1 MRYIHLGFIFLL
13 KRYSNLYAN
22 KIIKRQIKNSL
33 PELRKSER
41 AVGEFVLEDPK
52 SIINMKTAEASEK
65 IGISE
70 PTLIRFCKALGFSGY
85 QDFKI
90 NLSQQLAADDYFV
103 MYEIDEDD
111 SIHELC
117 EKVFDTTISEILNV
131 RSQIDQNILEE
142 AIEALANARRVEF
155 YAFGGS
161 APVAMDAQH
170 KFFRL
175 KIPSSYISDPH
186 IQFMS
191 ANSLGKKDVVVAISQ
206 SGTTSALLDSVKIVR
221 KSGVKVIG
229 IMPEELL
236 LADICDY
243 PLTIDVGDNN
253 RLSKPNTSRIAY
265 TAVIDVMTMGV
276 AQLKPE
282 AQEHLY
288 NIVDSQRSLRVK

>member
-1 MRYIHLGFIFLL
+1 MPTKLL
-13 KRYSNLYAN
+13 
-22 KIIKRQIKNSL
+22 RQIKNTL

-41 AVGEFVLEDPK
+41 LVADFVLKDPK
-52 SIINMKTAEASEK
+52 SVITMKTAEASSAM
-65 IGISE
+65 GISE

-85 QDFKI
+85 QEFKI

-103 MYEIDEDD
+103 MYEIEEDD

-131 RSQIDQNILEE
+131 RSQINQDVLES
-142 AIEALANARRVEF
+142 AIEALANAKRVEV

-175 KIPSSYISDPH
+175 KISSSFISDPH
-186 IQFMS
+186 IQLMS
-191 ANSLGKKDVVVAISQ
+191 EDDVVLAISQ
-206 SGTTSALLDSVKIVR
+206 SGTTSALIDSVKIVR

-229 IMPEELL
+229 IMPENSPL
-236 LADICDY
+236 DNICDY
-243 PLTIDVGDNN
+243 PISINVGDNY
-253 RLSKPNTSRIAY
+253 RITKPHTSRIAY
-265 TAVIDVMTMGV
+265 TAVIDVMTMGI

-288 NIVDSQRSLRVK
+288 NIVDSQRSLKIK

>member
-1 MRYIHLGFIFLL
+1 MPTKLL
-13 KRYSNLYAN
+13 
-22 KIIKRQIKNSL
+22 RQIKNSL

-52 SIINMKTAEASEK
+52 SVINMKTAEASEK

-206 SGTTSALLDSVKIVR
+206 SGTTSALLDSVRIVR

-229 IMPEELL
+229 IMPGRTP

-288 NIVDSQRSLRVK
+288 NIVYSQRSLRVK

>member
-1 MRYIHLGFIFLL
+1 
-13 KRYSNLYAN
+13 
-22 KIIKRQIKNSL
+22 
-33 PELRKSER
+33 
-41 AVGEFVLEDPK
+41 
-52 SIINMKTAEASEK
+52 MKTAEASER

-70 PTLIRFCKALGFSGY
+70 PTLIRFCKAQGFSGY

-103 MYEIDEDD
+103 MYEIDEND

-131 RSQIDQNILEE
+131 RSQIDQSILEE

-175 KIPSSYISDPH
+175 KIPSSFISDPH

-206 SGTTSALLDSVKIVR
+206 SGTTSALVDSVNIVR

-229 IMPEELL
+229 IMPAGTP
-236 LADICDY
+236 LASICDY

>member
-1 MRYIHLGFIFLL
+1 MSTKLL
-13 KRYSNLYAN
+13 RHIEN
-22 KIIKRQIKNSL
+22 KL
-33 PELRKSER
+33 PELRKSEK
-41 AVGEFVLEDPK
+41 VVCEFVLNDPK
-52 SIINMKTAEASEK
+52 SIITMKTAEASEAM
-65 IGISE
+65 GISE
-70 PTLIRFCKALGFSGY
+70 PTLIRFCKAVGFSGF

-111 SIHELC
+111 SIQELC

-131 RSQIDQNILEE
+131 RSQINQNVLED

-191 ANSLGKKDVVVAISQ
+191 ANSLGDKDVVVAISQ
-206 SGTTSALLDSVKIVR
+206 SGTTSALIDSVNIVR

-229 IMPEELL
+229 IMPANTP
-236 LADICDY
+236 LANICDL
-243 PLTIDVGDNN
+243 PLSIDVGDNN
-253 RLSKPNTSRIAY
+253 RLSKPHTSRIAY

-288 NIVDSQRSLRVK
+288 NIADSQRSLRVK

>member
-1 MRYIHLGFIFLL
+1 MPTKLL
-13 KRYSNLYAN
+13 
-22 KIIKRQIKNSL
+22 RQIKNSL

-52 SIINMKTAEASEK
+52 SVINMKTAEASEK

-229 IMPEELL
+229 IMPGRTP

-253 RLSKPNTSRIAY
+253 RLTKPNTSRIAY

>member
-1 MRYIHLGFIFLL
+1 MPTKLL
-13 KRYSNLYAN
+13 
-22 KIIKRQIKNSL
+22 RQIKNSL

-52 SIINMKTAEASEK
+52 SVINMKTAEASEK

-70 PTLIRFCKALGFSGY
+70 PTLIRFCKALGFTGY

-206 SGTTSALLDSVKIVR
+206 SGTTSALLDSVRIVR

-229 IMPEELL
+229 IMPGRTP

>member
-1 MRYIHLGFIFLL
+1 MPTKLL
-13 KRYSNLYAN
+13 
-22 KIIKRQIKNSL
+22 RQIKNSL

-52 SIINMKTAEASEK
+52 SVINMKTAEASEK

-175 KIPSSYISDPH
+175 KISSSYISDPH

-206 SGTTSALLDSVKIVR
+206 SGTTSALLDSVRIVR

-229 IMPEELL
+229 IMPGRTP

>member
-1 MRYIHLGFIFLL
+1 ML
-13 KRYSNLYAN
+13 KRDILTFMPT
-22 KIIKRQIKNSL
+22 KLLRHIKNTL
-33 PELRKSER
+33 PDLRKSEKI
-41 AVGEFVLEDPK
+41 VGEFILADPK
-52 SIINMKTAEASEK
+52 SIITMKTAEASSAM
-65 IGISE
+65 GISE

-103 MYEIDEDD
+103 MYEIDQNDT
-111 SIHELC
+111 IHELC

-131 RSQIDQNILEE
+131 RSQIDQNVLSD
-142 AIEALANARRVEF
+142 AIEILANAGRVEF

-161 APVAMDAQH
+161 APVAMDGQH

-191 ANSLGKKDVVVAISQ
+191 ANSLGKDDVVVVISQ
-206 SGTTSALLDSVKIVR
+206 SGTTSALIDSVKIVR

-229 IMPEELL
+229 IMPGNTP
-236 LADICDY
+236 LASICDY
-243 PLTIDVGDNN
+243 PLVINIGDNN
-253 RLSKPNTSRIAY
+253 RISKPHTSRIAY
-265 TAVIDVMTMGV
+265 TAVIDVLTMGV

-282 AQEHLY
+282 AQDHLY
-288 NIVDSQRSLRVK
+288 NIADSQRSLRVKE

>member
-1 MRYIHLGFIFLL
+1 MPTKLL
-13 KRYSNLYAN
+13 
-22 KIIKRQIKNSL
+22 RQIKNTL
-33 PELRKSER
+33 PELRKSEKLV
-41 AVGEFVLEDPK
+41 ADFVLKDPK
-52 SIINMKTAEASEK
+52 SVVTMKTAEASSA

-85 QDFKI
+85 QEFKI
-90 NLSQQLAADDYFV
+90 NLSQQLAADDYFA
-103 MYEIDEDD
+103 MYEIEEDD

-131 RSQIDQNILEE
+131 RSQINQDILES
-142 AIEALANARRVEF
+142 AIEALANAQRVEV

-175 KIPSSYISDPH
+175 KISSSFISDPH
-186 IQFMS
+186 IQLMS
-191 ANSLGKKDVVVAISQ
+191 ANSLSKNDVLLAISQ
-206 SGTTSALLDSVKIVR
+206 SGTTSALIDSVKIVR

-229 IMPEELL
+229 IMPENTP
-236 LADICDY
+236 LANICDY
-243 PLTIDVGDNN
+243 PISINVGDNN
-253 RLSKPNTSRIAY
+253 RITKPHTSRIAY
-265 TAVIDVMTMGV
+265 TAVIDVMTMGI

-288 NIVDSQRSLRVK
+288 NIADSQRSLKIK